1 MADEKSHMEE
11 KEEVVLEGETRMPND
26 EGGDMIRLSQGI
38 SECHV
43 DEESFR
49 AADLSELGEDVG
61 RYGNSSH
68 VIDAPLGSRY
78 VATMADVSGHSQ
90 TSSSREISQRRHEQ
104 ELQQHAGGGN
114 SGTMMTRMVDY
125 KQLGGNGN

>member
-1 MADEKSHMEE
+1 
-11 KEEVVLEGETRMPND
+11 
-26 EGGDMIRLSQGI
+26 MIRLSQGI

-43 DEESFR
+43 DEESSR

-78 VATMADVSGHSQ
+78 VATMADVSVSGHSQ
-90 TSSSREISQRRHEQ
+90 TSSSGEISQRRHGQ
-104 ELQQHAGGGN
+104 ELQQHDGGGN